1 MSELSAALDE
11 YLALRR
17 SLGYKLE
24 RASRLL
30 ADFVAYLDATSGRH
44 ITVET
49 ALAWAVLAPNPD
61 SVWRAQRLGMV
72 RGFARY
78 LHAIDP
84 GHQIPPTGLVPRG
97 RGRPTPFLFSN
108 DQITAVLAAARKLRS
123 PLRAATVQTVIG
135 LMAVSGLRVREVIHL
150 DNDDVDLAAGLLTVR
165 NSKAGK
171 SRVLPL
177 HPSVVA
183 ALGTYAQLRE
193 RLCPRPRAASFFIS
207 TAGTRLRSGNLG
219 AAFAEVLERAGLPAR
234 VARRG
239 PRLGDLRHSFAV
251 QTLLDW
257 YLAGE
262 EVPPRLP
269 ALSAY
274 LGHVSPASTYWYLSA
289 SPELLAAAAGRLEL
303 SLGGRP

>member
-97 RGRPTPFLFSN
+97 RGRPAPFLFSN

-123 PLRAATVQTVIG
+123 PLR
-135 LMAVSGLRVREVIHL
+135 RRP
-150 DNDDVDLAAGLLTVR
+150 
-165 NSKAGK
+165 
-171 SRVLPL
+171 SRP
-177 HPSVVA
+177 
-183 ALGTYAQLRE
+183 
-193 RLCPRPRAASFFIS
+193 
-207 TAGTRLRSGNLG
+207 
-219 AAFAEVLERAGLPAR
+219 
-234 VARRG
+234 
-239 PRLGDLRHSFAV
+239 
-251 QTLLDW
+251 
-257 YLAGE
+257 
-262 EVPPRLP
+262 
-269 ALSAY
+269 
-274 LGHVSPASTYWYLSA
+274 
-289 SPELLAAAAGRLEL
+289 
-303 SLGGRP
+303 